1 MYISSI
7 TIQGFR
13 SFGNPILIPIKNK
26 LTAFIG
32 VNSSGK
38 TTALEA
44 LRKVFGSSLAEREI
58 KREDFHI
65 AYKEDP
71 KTVRTKN
78 LSIETTFHFSGAD
91 TDAIAHFFSDM
102 VVNSKGSPPY
112 VRIRLEASWNESELN
127 QEGDV
132 ESKLYFITV
141 PEGTAEEEDSKRMF
155 PNHLRHLIQILYV
168 PAIRKP
174 GDQIK
179 YASGSIL
186 YRVLRKIKWGK
197 EFNEKFETVI
207 KEVGALFEGLDE
219 FNAIQTSIRSFWS
232 QFHKDPRYKE
242 TNLGFGQSDL
252 ESVLK
257 RMEVLFTPSGVHRPF
272 RVDELG
278 EGYRSL
284 FYLTLVC
291 ALLDVEE
298 QFAKDS
304 DEIGVVRPLLTLLAI
319 EEPENHI
326 APQLLGRVTTILS
339 KISKAENAQ
348 VFLCSHTPAIVRRV
362 PPEAVCHFRIDD
374 VYQSEVNTITL
385 PDEASEVYKYVK
397 EAVHNFPEMYFA
409 KLVVIGEGDSEEV
422 IINKLTEVLEYDF
435 DDNLIT
441 FAPLGH
447 RFVHHIWKLLNSL
460 KIPYVT
466 LLDLDVERHGG
477 GWGRIQ
483 YAIAQLIGIGIPREE
498 LLSVSEGKIL
508 DADAF
513 KAMST
518 WPLDLKTMI
527 GWVDFLENYDLY
539 FSALLDV
546 DFLMLE
552 HYPDAYKASI
562 PKNGGPKIPDQATQK
577 TDYDTRVSAAVQATL
592 KSEKATG
599 LSYSEPQ
606 RELMV
611 WYQYHFLGRGKPVTH
626 ILALSKMSK
635 ADIQAKLPPVFD
647 KLFKRIMDLT
657 KASI

>member
-13 SFGNPILIPIKNK
+13 SVGNPVVIPIRNK

-71 KTVRTKN
+71 NCIKTKR
-78 LSIETTFHFSGAD
+78 LSIETTFHFSAAD

-112 VRIRLEASWNESELN
+112 IRIRLEASWNESDLN

-141 PEGTAEEEDSKRMF
+141 PEGITEEEDSKRMF
-155 PNHLRHLIQILYV
+155 PNHLRQLIQILYV

-179 YASGSIL
+179 YASGSML

-197 EFNEKFETVI
+197 EFNDKFETVI
-207 KEVGALFEGLDE
+207 KEVATLFEGQEE
-219 FNAIQTSIRSFWS
+219 FNAIQKSIRSFWS

-257 RMEVLFTPSGVHRPF
+257 RMEVLFSPSGVHRPF

-291 ALLDVEE
+291 ALLEVEE
-298 QFAKDS
+298 QLAKDS
-304 DEIGVVRPLLTLLAI
+304 DEIGIVRPLVTLLAI

-374 VYQSEVNTITL
+374 DYQSEVNTIIL
-385 PDEASEVYKYVK
+385 PEEASDVYKYVK

-447 RFVHHIWKLLNSL
+447 RFVHHIWKLLSAL

-466 LLDLDVERHGG
+466 ILDLDFDRYGG
-477 GWGRIQ
+477 GWGRIH
-483 YAIAQLIGIGIPREE
+483 YGLSQLIDIGVPRNK
-498 LLSVSEGKIL
+498 LLTVKGDKVLSDEDFQGLASWTGLKYI
-508 DADAF
+508 D
-513 KAMST
+513 T
-518 WPLDLKTMI
+518 WFGL
-527 GWVDFLENYDLY
+527 LEKHNIY
-539 FSALLDV
+539 FSAPLDI

-552 HYPDAYKASI
+552 HYPEVYKAAV
-562 PKNGGPKIPDQATQK
+562 PAQGGPRIPDK
-577 TDYDTRVSAAVQATL
+577 TTERADYDARVLAAVQATL
-592 KSEKATG
+592 KSEKQTG
-599 LSYSEPQ
+599 ASYSEPQ
-606 RELMV
+606 RELMI

-635 ADIQAKLPPVFD
+635 ADIKASLPPVFD
-647 KLFKRIMDLT
+647 RLFKRIKKLT
-657 KASI
+657 KASL